1 MTDVTEMK
9 WEIQSTNTKC
19 MLSGTLLSFRVMVDS
34 KQDGVQNS
42 DLQEVG
48 KGGYGQNKDTW

>member
-1 MTDVTEMK
+1 MRNSV
-9 WEIQSTNTKC
+9 KC

-48 KGGYGQNKDTW
+48 KGGYGQNKDT

>member
-1 MTDVTEMK
+1 
-9 WEIQSTNTKC
+9 

-48 KGGYGQNKDTW
+48 KGGYRQNKDT